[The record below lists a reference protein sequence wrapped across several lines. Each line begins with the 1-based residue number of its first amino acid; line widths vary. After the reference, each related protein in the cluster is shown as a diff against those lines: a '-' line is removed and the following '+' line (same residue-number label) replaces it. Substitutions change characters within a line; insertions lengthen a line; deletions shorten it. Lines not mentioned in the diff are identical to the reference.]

1 MTCAKQVVKAILTTK
16 DGEVFHGENSCEN
29 PQKECPRD
37 LLGYKSG
44 EGYELCKSIC
54 NQGSHAEVG
63 AIKKAGVKAK
73 GASIILIG
81 HSYACDDCKSK
92 ALSAGVLSIGIQ
104 SPLAITNNKE

>member
-44 EGYELCKSIC
+44 EGYE
-54 NQGSHAEVG
+54 QGSHAEVG